1 MKTPEPEPLLC
12 WGRDST
18 YGRLLRRID
27 QALDVARTRQWLAG
41 QAPGLT
47 ELELSGLSQ
56 EDVRML
62 WRIIDTLGDGP
73 PLPSYL
79 ERTTSS
85 NGAAKE
91 TSHH

>member
-12 WGRDST
+12 WGRDSS

-56 EDVRML
+56 EDLHML
-62 WRIIDTLGDGP
+62 WRIIDTLADGP
-73 PLPSYL
+73 PLPRYL
-79 ERTTSS
+79 DRP
-85 NGAAKE
+85 AANSTNQE
-91 TSHH
+91 ASHH